1 MNERI
6 MEMIIEVTGEDSL
19 VDNPD
24 TNLFDTG
31 LLDSLGVVNL
41 IVDLED
47 EYDIVISPSE
57 LEREEFDTPNK
68 IIEVVK
74 SKVE

>member
-1 MNERI
+1 MEEKI
-6 MEMIIEVTGEDSL
+6 MEMIIDITGEDSL
-19 VDNPD
+19 REKPD

-41 IVDLED
+41 IVDLEE
-47 EYDIVISPSE
+47 EYDIIISPSE
-57 LEREEFDTPNK
+57 LEREEFDTPTK

>member
-1 MNERI
+1 MDEKI
-6 MEMIIEVTGEDSL
+6 MEMIIDVTGEDSL
-19 VDNPD
+19 ADNPD

-41 IVDLED
+41 IVDLEE
-47 EYDIVISPSE
+47 EYDIIISPSE
-57 LEREEFDTPNK
+57 LEREEFDTPKK